1 MKCSLPRR
9 GGVCV
14 PLRLVAGCAL
24 LLVACAAPT
33 HYNVGRTALDKE
45 EYEKALAELRL
56 AVKENPANAA
66 AVRDLGI
73 ALFETQSYKNAALI
87 LEKAAGRLPQ
97 DGLAQLYLGMAYE
110 KTGRLDDAIKLY
122 RSYTTS
128 DYRRAIEARLDL
140 AIQAQLRLTARQALA
155 NERALETRQLP
166 ERSIAVLNFR
176 NLGGNAGFDPL
187 AKGLADMVI
196 TDLSQVKI
204 LMVIERQR
212 MQALMEEMGLGQT
225 GLVNEQTAPRVGQLL
240 GVRKI
245 LQGSFLDLAGGR
257 LRLDAS
263 LADATIRAARPVG
276 ETSGELARFFRLEK
290 NLVFKVLDELN
301 ITLTE
306 AEEKAILTIPTENL
320 LAFLAYSRG
329 LEARDRG
336 DFAGAQKEFQEAL
349 KIDPKFSQAQTQLER
364 SSAAA
369 DPRTLRTGGLGAIG
383 NSPLTVAE
391 KRQTAL
397 VRAALNGNPA
407 FSFANR
413 NLTPTL
419 SRSSLQS
426 TVRELRQP
434 LLEGRSVFGAKGEII
449 IDIKLP

>member
-1 MKCSLPRR
+1 MRCLLFLS
-9 GGVCV
+9 
-14 PLRLVAGCAL
+14 GCWL
-24 LLVACAAPT
+24 LLVACATPT
-33 HYNVGRTALDKE
+33 HYNLGREALNKK
-45 EYEKALAELRL
+45 EYEKALTELRL
-56 AVKENPANAA
+56 AVKENPANAI

-73 ALFETQSYKNAALI
+73 ALFETQNFKNAALI
-87 LEKAAGRLPQ
+87 LEKAAERLRQ
-97 DGLAQLYLGMAYE
+97 DGLTQLYLGMAYE
-110 KTGRLDDAIKLY
+110 KIGRLDDAIKLY
-122 RSYTTS
+122 RGYTAD
-128 DYRRAIEARLDL
+128 DYRGQIEARLDL
-140 AIQAQLRLTARQALA
+140 AIQAKLRFEARQALA
-155 NERALETRQLP
+155 NERALDPQQFP

-176 NLGGNAGFDPL
+176 NLGGNTGFDPL

-196 TDLSQVKI
+196 TDLSQVKT
-204 LMVIERQR
+204 LTVIERQR
-212 MQALMEEMGLGQT
+212 MQTLMEEMGLGQT

-240 GVRKI
+240 GVKKV

-257 LRLDAS
+257 LRLDANI
-263 LADATIRAARPVG
+263 ADAAARASLPVG

-290 NLVFKVLDELN
+290 NLVFKVIDELG

-336 DFAGAQKEFQEAL
+336 DFAGAQKEFQEAI
-349 KIDPKFSQAQTQLER
+349 KIDPKFSNAQTQLEH
-364 SSAAA
+364 SNAASN
-369 DPRTLRTGGLGAIG
+369 PRAFRAGGPIG

-391 KRQTAL
+391 KRKMAL

-407 FSFANR
+407 FGFANR
-413 NLTPTL
+413 NLSPTL
-419 SRSSLQS
+419 SRSSLES
-426 TVRELRQP
+426 TVKELRQP